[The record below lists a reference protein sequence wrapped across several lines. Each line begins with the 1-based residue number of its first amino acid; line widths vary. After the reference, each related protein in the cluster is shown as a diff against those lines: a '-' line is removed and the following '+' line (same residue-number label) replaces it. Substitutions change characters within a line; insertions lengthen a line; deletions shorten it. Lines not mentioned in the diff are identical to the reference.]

1 MKYLK
6 KGKMK
11 MGQKSRRDRIYEW
24 VSMHT
29 REQILLYGTLQKGA
43 LTQELADILN
53 IDRSNV
59 SRELNILVRE
69 GLTVKVKSRPAQYF
83 SLKEIK
89 ELIGTDAEIAGEFG
103 SIKELMS
110 FSKVTVQKFEKKRS
124 CFSKSDRL

>member
-1 MKYLK
+1 MSYLK

-59 SRELNILVRE
+59 SRELNIH
-69 GLTVKVKSRPAQYF
+69 
-83 SLKEIK
+83 
-89 ELIGTDAEIAGEFG
+89 
-103 SIKELMS
+103 
-110 FSKVTVQKFEKKRS
+110 
-124 CFSKSDRL
+124 

>member
-1 MKYLK
+1 MAEKIMKYLK

-29 REQILLYGTLQKGA
+29 REQILLYGTLQQGA

-83 SLKEIK
+83 S
-89 ELIGTDAEIAGEFG
+89 
-103 SIKELMS
+103 
-110 FSKVTVQKFEKKRS
+110 
-124 CFSKSDRL
+124 

>member
-1 MKYLK
+1 MSYLK

-29 REQILLYGTLQKGA
+29 REQILLYGTLQQGA

-59 SRELNILVRE
+59 SRELNILVR
-69 GLTVKVKSRPAQYF
+69 
-83 SLKEIK
+83 
-89 ELIGTDAEIAGEFG
+89 
-103 SIKELMS
+103 
-110 FSKVTVQKFEKKRS
+110 
-124 CFSKSDRL
+124 

>member
-1 MKYLK
+1 MAEKIMKYLK

-29 REQILLYGTLQKGA
+29 REQILLYGTLQQGA

-83 SLKEIK
+83 SLKEDKGINRN
-89 ELIGTDAEIAGEFG
+89 G
-103 SIKELMS
+103 
-110 FSKVTVQKFEKKRS
+110 
-124 CFSKSDRL
+124 C